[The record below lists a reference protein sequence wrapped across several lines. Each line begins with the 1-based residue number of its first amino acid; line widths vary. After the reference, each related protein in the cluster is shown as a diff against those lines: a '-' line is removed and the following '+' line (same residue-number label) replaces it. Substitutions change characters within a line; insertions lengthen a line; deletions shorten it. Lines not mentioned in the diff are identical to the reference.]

1 MVKKYAHYILIEV
14 LVDYII
20 LSAII
25 MKSVKTQK
33 AKMKFAKEPFCFG
46 EFLISLPSKVITGA
60 NIEDSFFELTKD
72 IDKFYIGCAI
82 LETVRTIVVSGEKN
96 VELFIETLKD

>member
-25 MKSVKTQK
+25 MKSVK
-33 AKMKFAKEPFCFG
+33 G
-46 EFLISLPSKVITGA
+46 
-60 NIEDSFFELTKD
+60 
-72 IDKFYIGCAI
+72 
-82 LETVRTIVVSGEKN
+82 
-96 VELFIETLKD
+96 